1 MFSSME
7 YIYEVYKERSFSK
20 AARNL
25 YISQPSLSASV
36 KKVEERIGVP
46 VFDRGATP
54 LQLTECGKEYIKC
67 VEKMLDIKNEFYSY
81 IKDMNELKTGQLSI
95 GASNYFA
102 SFILPSVITKFTER
116 YPLVKVILVET
127 NSTHLEKKLLS
138 GTLDMVLD
146 NSVFSSKIYTG
157 YPYYK
162 EQLLLA
168 VPKKIAANHK
178 AKECQMSAEDIKIGK
193 HLCDS
198 VPVVHA
204 EDFREEPFIFLRF
217 GNDTRRRADK
227 ICQDAGF
234 TPKIVLK
241 LEQQVT
247 AYHMA
252 IQGMGITFVSDRLI
266 QEAAF
271 DDSLV
276 YYKLN
281 EKDASRE
288 VYFYHKQSRYV
299 TRAMEE
305 FLKIAMEG

>member
-7 YIYEVYKERSFSK
+7 YVYEVYKERSFSK
-20 AARNL
+20 AAQNL

-36 KKVEERIGVP
+36 KRVEERIGVP
-46 VFDRGATP
+46 VFDRGSNP

-67 VEKMLDIKNEFYSY
+67 VEKMLDIRNEFNHY

-116 YPLVKVILVET
+116 YPKVKVNLVEA
-127 NSTHLEKKLLS
+127 NSTYLEKKLLS
-138 GTLDMVLD
+138 GTLDVALD
-146 NSVFSSKIYTG
+146 NSIFSSKIYTS

-162 EQLLLA
+162 EHMLLA
-168 VPKKIAANHK
+168 VPEQYASNEAVK
-178 AKECQMSAEDIKIGK
+178 AYQMRAVDIKNGK
-193 HLCDS
+193 HLDEDMPS
-198 VPVVHA
+198 VPV
-204 EDFREEPFIFLRF
+204 ENFRDDPFVFLRF

-252 IQGMGITFVSDRLI
+252 RQGMGIIFVSDRLI
-266 QEAAF
+266 QETEPDA
-271 DDSLV
+271 SLIF
-276 YYKLN
+276 YKLK
-281 EKDASRE
+281 EKEAART